1 MYCYRLIHL
10 STLKTLFFDHDV
22 GEPMGQD
29 KKTYLVTGANRGL
42 GLGIT
47 KELLSGGS
55 LVLATTR
62 TNTPSSELSQLATKF
77 PANLKIFVAD
87 MNDQK
92 SIDVLAGELKDL
104 TLDVLVNN
112 AGVFLPDTD
121 DKGNLKLENINQ
133 SFVTNAIGPMRIT
146 QALLPH
152 LKKSSRPIVATLSTL
167 MASITDNTSG
177 GSYGYRMSKVA
188 VNMWSRNFAR
198 DHKNI
203 ISVAI
208 HPGWVQTDM
217 GGFNA
222 PLSVEESCK
231 DIVQLLTK
239 LEPSH
244 SGEFVDHKGK
254 QIPW

>member
-1 MYCYRLIHL
+1 
-10 STLKTLFFDHDV
+10 
-22 GEPMGQD
+22 MGKG
-29 KKTYLVTGANRGL
+29 KKTFLVTGANRGI

-47 KELLSGGS
+47 KELLASGS
-55 LVLATTR
+55 KVLATTR
-62 TNTPSSELSQLATKF
+62 TNNPSSELFQLVNKH
-77 PANLKIFVAD
+77 PADLKIFIAD
-87 MNDQK
+87 MNEQR
-92 SIDVLAGELKDL
+92 SIDSLAHEIKDVA
-104 TLDVLVNN
+104 LDVLVNN

-121 DKGNLKLENINQ
+121 DKGSLKLENINQ

-146 QALLPH
+146 QALLPQ
-152 LKKSSRPIVATLSTL
+152 LAKSSSPMVVTLSTL
-167 MASITDNTSG
+167 MASIADNSSG

-188 VNMWSRNFAR
+188 VNMWSRTFAR

-222 PLSVEESCK
+222 PLSIEESCK
-231 DIVQLLTK
+231 DIVQLLGQ
-239 LEPSH
+239 LSPSH
-244 SGEFVDHKGK
+244 SGEFLDHKGK